1 MAISSLTETV
11 ILASI
16 STILWTKISVNLAPN
31 LSKIVWNVLAWI
43 PVQYVW
49 MDSILIL
56 NVQHALRALISM
68 YMFVIFAQTLSL
80 TVWSA
85 QQMELPVLNVLLVIN
100 WMQGPAQIVKQDSIK
115 LEISVMN
122 AHQLY
127 QTVYNVVEIQLVH
140 DAQENSQEMI
150 AYLV

>member
-16 STILWTKISVNLAPN
+16 STILCTKVSVNLAPN
-31 LSKIVWNVLAWI
+31 LSKIVWNVLTWI

-56 NVQHALRALISM
+56 DVQHVLQALISK

-100 WMQGPAQIVKQDSIK
+100 WMQGPAKIVKQDSIT
-115 LEISVMN
+115 LELSVMN

>member
-1 MAISSLTETV
+1 
-11 ILASI
+11 
-16 STILWTKISVNLAPN
+16 
-31 LSKIVWNVLAWI
+31 
-43 PVQYVW
+43 

-56 NVQHALRALISM
+56 DVQHVLQALISK

-100 WMQGPAQIVKQDSIK
+100 WMQRPAKIVKQDSIT
-115 LEISVMN
+115 LELSVMN

-127 QTVYNVVEIQLVH
+127 
-140 DAQENSQEMI
+140 
-150 AYLV
+150 

>member
-16 STILWTKISVNLAPN
+16 STILCTKVSVNLAPN
-31 LSKIVWNVLAWI
+31 LSKIVWNVLTWI

-49 MDSILIL
+49 TDSILVL
-56 NVQHALRALISM
+56 DVQHVLQALISM

-85 QQMELPVLNVLLVIN
+85 QQMELPVLNVLLAIN
-100 WMQGPAQIVKQDSIK
+100 WMQGPAKIVKQDFII
-115 LEISVMN
+115 LEVSVMN
-122 AHQLY
+122 AHQL
-127 QTVYNVVEIQLVH
+127 
-140 DAQENSQEMI
+140 
-150 AYLV
+150 

>member
-1 MAISSLTETV
+1 
-11 ILASI
+11 
-16 STILWTKISVNLAPN
+16 
-31 LSKIVWNVLAWI
+31 
-43 PVQYVW
+43 
-49 MDSILIL
+49 
-56 NVQHALRALISM
+56 
-68 YMFVIFAQTLSL
+68 
-80 TVWSA
+80 
-85 QQMELPVLNVLLVIN
+85 MELPVLNVLLVIN